1 MALQIRSA
9 LLLAVAAIM
18 AIAAGSA
25 RADEVKVLA
34 ANAVKEPFL
43 ALAATFE
50 KATGHKVAASWSG
63 TEGIAKR
70 IMGGEVADVVLV
82 GSASIDRLIQEG
94 KVVPGSRASVA
105 KVGVGVAVRAGLP
118 KPDISSADGVRK
130 AVLDAKSVA
139 YSSGPSGQYI
149 AELFKRLGIAEQV
162 SDKLKVPPSNVPV
175 SEVLARGEA
184 DLGFQQISELL
195 NVNGID
201 YLGPLPSELQNMTV
215 YFAGLHSAA
224 PAPDAAKALI
234 KSLTA
239 PESGPIIKRSGME
252 PG

>member
-1 MALQIRSA
+1 MALQMRSA
-9 LLLAVAAIM
+9 LLLAVATVIG
-18 AIAAGSA
+18 ICAGSA

-34 ANAVKEPFL
+34 ANAVKVPFL

-50 KATGHKVAASWSG
+50 KATGHKVTASFSG

-70 IMGGEVADVVLV
+70 VTGDEVADVVLI
-82 GSASIDRLIQEG
+82 GSSSIDRLIQEG
-94 KVVPGSRASVA
+94 KLVPGSRASFA

-118 KPDISSADGVRK
+118 KPDITSADGVRK

-162 SDKLKVPPSNVPV
+162 KDKLKLPPSNVLV
-175 SEVLARGEA
+175 GEVLARGEA
-184 DLGFQQISELL
+184 DLGFQQISDLL

-201 YLGPLPSELQNMTV
+201 YLGPLPPEIQNITV
-215 YFAGLHSAA
+215 YSAGLHSAA
-224 PAPDAAKALI
+224 PTPDAAKALL

-239 PESGPIIKRSGME
+239 PEAGPIIKKSGME

>member
-82 GSASIDRLIQEG
+82 GSASMDRLIQEG

-215 YFAGLHSAA
+215 YFAGLHSVA